1 MRTAKL
7 TKARTPRDQEARLR
21 HHINALRKA
30 AYRVRALDRLDARLL
45 AAIVEWASLLAIG
58 VGLPNDEASDVAVM
72 KAAITLLSGSSR
84 GWWHAFPDDAP
95 PEMRMSKKG
104 RSKRTEAQR
113 AQGAAIIRSML
124 EGTEVRATK

>member
-1 MRTAKL
+1 MRPAKL
-7 TKARTPRDQEARLR
+7 TKARRPRDQETRLH
-21 HHINALRKA
+21 HHIDALRKA
-30 AYRVRALDRLDARLL
+30 SYRVRALDRLDARLL
-45 AAIVEWASLLAIG
+45 AAIVDWASSLALG

-104 RSKRTEAQR
+104 RSRRTEVQR
-113 AQGAAIIRSML
+113 AHGAAIIRSIL
-124 EGTEVRATK
+124 EGEARGTK